1 VRRLEAEIEK
11 IQSKLARIESSLADE
26 NIYLEQNKNDLNT
39 LIQEQ
44 GALKSKLVSN
54 EEEWLEVQEEIAN
67 YG

>member
-1 VRRLEAEIEK
+1 
-11 IQSKLARIESSLADE
+11 LARIESSLADE